1 MRAKVVMIEAG
12 SADQGQRID
21 NYLFKYFKRVPKSR
35 IYRAIRGGE
44 VRINGK
50 RVKAVYKLIEGDVIR
65 VPPIQQAVDDGDEA
79 QLIIG
84 QKEKDDMK
92 ARIIYEDDQYIIFN
106 KNSGEAVH
114 KGSGVKMGLI
124 DKFQSVYGKEIYL
137 AHRLDKDV
145 SGCIML
151 TKNREAKKEIQAV
164 WGTNKV
170 EKKYWALVFLDSNTN
185 KKEGDVFDIKLSLR
199 SESGKM
205 QNASSEIRILE
216 VLAGYALLE
225 VNLKTGRKHQIRRHL
240 SESGMPIVG
249 DCKYGNFKEK
259 KSLSKSNIKVRL
271 MLHARSLKID
281 AERSVSVLAEISE
294 DFNSVCM
301 LLRQKNRF
309 SC

>member
-12 SADQGQRID
+12 NADQGQRID

-35 IYRAIRGGE
+35 VYRAIRGGE

-114 KGSGVKMGLI
+114 KGSGIKIGLI
-124 DKFQSVYGKEIYL
+124 DKFQCVYGKEIYL

-185 KKEGDVFDIKLSLR
+185 KKEGDVFDINLSLK
-199 SESGKM
+199 SENGKM
-205 QNASSEIRILE
+205 QNARSEIEVLE
-216 VLAGYALLE
+216 VCSGYALLE
-225 VNLKTGRKHQIRRHL
+225 VSLKTGRKHQIRRHL

-249 DCKYGNFKEK
+249 DCKYGNFSEN
-259 KSLSKSNIKVRL
+259 KSFVKNNGEGRL

-281 AERSVSVLAEISE
+281 KKDGVFCIAEISK
-294 DFNSVCM
+294 DFNMVLK
-301 LLRQKNRF
+301 LLGLKNK
-309 SC
+309 